1 MKTLKELEDNNEA
14 QKLNEYC
21 NTDNEIVHWQ
31 PVAKDVE
38 FEKHIAKLKAMQKI

>member
-14 QKLNEYC
+14 QKL
-21 NTDNEIVHWQ
+21 NEIVHWQ

-38 FEKHIAKLKAMQKI
+38 FEKHIAKI